1 MHQIQFHLFQ
11 LRNFLVKKVRS
22 LTLFLFL
29 DRAIPNIEQQ
39 ITATQV
45 VDAVPALNGV
55 LHRRG
60 QFAIGPSEL
69 F

>member
-11 LRNFLVKKVRS
+11 LRNFPVKKVPS

-60 QFAIGPSEL
+60 QFAIGPSKL